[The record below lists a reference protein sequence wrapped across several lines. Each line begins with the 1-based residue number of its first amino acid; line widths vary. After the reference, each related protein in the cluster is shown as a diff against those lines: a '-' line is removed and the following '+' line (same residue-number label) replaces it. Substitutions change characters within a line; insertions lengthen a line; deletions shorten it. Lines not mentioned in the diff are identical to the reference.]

1 MTVLSEKRLHAA
13 FEVGVVLKGL
23 NGLAELVG
31 GVVLWFASVD
41 LIRSIVGALVH
52 GEIIEDPQDRVAS
65 YLMHMADKVSVGGK
79 DFAAFYLFSHGVVK
93 LILVAGLLRN
103 KLWAYPASLAVLG
116 LFIAYQL
123 YRLSFGFSLGLT
135 LLTVF
140 DAIIIVLIWHEYRFV
155 EARRRV
161 PMLEPDEKT

>member
-13 FEVGVVLKGL
+13 FEIGVILKGL
-23 NGLAELVG
+23 NALVELAG
-31 GVVLWFASVD
+31 GIALWFTSLEFIHSAVS
-41 LIRSIVGALVH
+41 ALVH
-52 GEIIEDPQDRVAS
+52 TELLDTHDRIDA
-65 YLMHMADKVSVGGK
+65 LLLRAAERVSVGGK
-79 DFAAFYLFSHGVVK
+79 DFAAFYLVSHGVVK

-103 KLWAYPASLAVLG
+103 KLWAYPASLVVLG

-140 DAIIIVLIWHEYRFV
+140 DAIVIALIWHEYRFV
-155 EARRRV
+155 EASRRGALPGKV
-161 PMLEPDEKT
+161 